1 MLSAKEKKEMRA
13 DGLSRRRRREFAE
26 AEKQKPRISRAL
38 NDYMT
43 FLMDVQKIKP
53 FGRKRI
59 AARTDKNI
67 L

>member
-13 DGLSRRRRREFAE
+13 DGLSRRRRREFA
-26 AEKQKPRISRAL
+26 AAGKEKPKISRDL
-38 NDYMT
+38 NDYMA

-53 FGRKRI
+53 FGHKRV
-59 AARTDKNI
+59 AARVDKNI

>member
-13 DGLSRRRRREFAE
+13 DGLSRKRRREFAGG
-26 AEKQKPRISRAL
+26 AKGMPGISRTL
-38 NDYMT
+38 NDYID

-59 AARTDKNI
+59 AARTDNNI

>member
-26 AEKQKPRISRAL
+26 AGKEKSKISRDL
-38 NDYMT
+38 NDYMA
-43 FLMDVQKIKP
+43 FLMDVQKIKS
-53 FGRKRI
+53 FGHKRV
-59 AARTDKNI
+59 AAKADKNI

>member
-13 DGLSRRRRREFAE
+13 DGLSRGRRREFAE
-26 AEKQKPRISRAL
+26 AAKERPGISRTL
-38 NDYMT
+38 NDYMA

-53 FGRKRI
+53 FGRKRVMRE
-59 AARTDKNI
+59 ADKNI